1 MRTLFTIG
9 LILIFGVA
17 TKSQN
22 HFLGDTLI
30 KTISVFDN
38 DTIYEYANFDG
49 EFNELPR
56 PRTAKGQI
64 PEGLVYNY
72 KPDSLIINYTKEIFN
87 PKEIDELIESKC
99 SVQCISTSSGKVESV
114 SFMFAEREPGIC
126 FNKFVS
132 LSQKIKEKLTIET
145 EFNMEIEEGGYVLS
159 TNPLYVELKRE
170 LSH

>member
-1 MRTLFTIG
+1 MRTSITIV
-9 LILIFGVA
+9 LVLIFGISI
-17 TKSQN
+17 KSQN

-30 KTISVFDN
+30 KTISVFEN
-38 DTIYEYANFDG
+38 DTIYKYVNFDG

-56 PRTAKGQI
+56 PRTAAGQI
-64 PEGLVYNY
+64 PEPLVFNY
-72 KPDSLIINYTKEIFN
+72 KPKGLIINSTKGIFN

-114 SFMFAEREPGIC
+114 SFMFAAREPEIC

-159 TNPLYVELKRE
+159 TNPLYVELKRK

>member
-1 MRTLFTIG
+1 MRTLITIV
-9 LILIFGVA
+9 LVLIFGIP

-38 DTIYEYANFDG
+38 DTIYKYANFDG

-56 PRTAKGQI
+56 PRNVVGKI
-64 PEGLVYNY
+64 PEPVVFNY
-72 KPDSLIINYTKEIFN
+72 KPKSLIINHTKEIFN
-87 PKEIDELIESKC
+87 TEEIVELIESKC

-114 SFMFAEREPGIC
+114 SFMFYVREPEIC

-145 EFNMEIEEGGYVLS
+145 EFNLEIEKEGYVLS
-159 TNPLYVELKRE
+159 NNPLFLELKRE
-170 LSH
+170 FSH

>member
-1 MRTLFTIG
+1 MRTFITIV
-9 LILIFGVA
+9 LVLIFGIT

-22 HFLGDTLI
+22 NFLGDTLI

-38 DTIYEYANFDG
+38 DTIYKYVNFDG

-87 PKEIDELIESKC
+87 SKEIDELIESKC

-114 SFMFAEREPGIC
+114 SFMFAEREPEIC

-170 LSH
+170 LSF